1 MFNVTTSMGAGE
13 VSVVTSDNGG
23 LETDQIVELAM
34 DKLLKVSET
43 APPAI
48 RDQAEVFRE
57 QLRALLAYYINIAR
71 REERATIC
79 HILSREGQDVLADA
93 IRRM

>member
-1 MFNVTTSMGAGE
+1 MFNVTTSMGAGD
-13 VSVVTSDNGG
+13 VSVYTSDNRG
-23 LETDQIVELAM
+23 LGTDQIVEMTLN
-34 DKLLKVSET
+34 KLLKVSDT

-48 RDQAEVFRE
+48 RDQGEAFRE
-57 QLRALLAYYINIAR
+57 QLRALLTYYINIAR

>member
-1 MFNVTTSMGAGE
+1 MFNITTSMGAGE

-48 RDQAEVFRE
+48 RDQAEAFRE
-57 QLRALLAYYINIAR
+57 QLRALLTYYINIAR

>member
-1 MFNVTTSMGAGE
+1 MFNVTTSMGAGD
-13 VSVVTSDNGG
+13 VSVYTSDNGG
-23 LETDQIVELAM
+23 LGTDQIVEMTLNKM
-34 DKLLKVSET
+34 LKGSDT

-48 RDQAEVFRE
+48 RDQAEVFRD
-57 QLRALLAYYINIAR
+57 QLRALLTYYINIAR